1 MKILHVADT
10 HLGYSAYRKVTE
22 DGINQREVDV
32 YDAFKQF
39 VDYAVKSKPDLII
52 HAGDLFDSVRPN
64 NRAIT
69 FAIKQI
75 LRLSKQGIPFVLI
88 AGNHEHPKLKETGH
102 IFSIFDHIEH
112 IYPVYN
118 AKYEVVSL
126 TINNEKITI
135 HAVPQS
141 SSKDEFDNNL
151 DKLKSDSSSDYN
163 ILVTHGCVKGI
174 KEFSMNE
181 FNELFIPVSYLKT
194 DFDYIALGHYHKYTE
209 VSKNTFYAGSTEC
222 LTFTDSGDKKGF
234 IELELTDKK
243 LNHSFITL
251 KNRPMIDTEPI
262 RCFNLSLDEVMKKI
276 KDTVGAVEPEGKIFR
291 IILEDIPSH
300 IYRGIDLSEIRAR
313 SNKAAHYEI
322 KAVIVRDSDSVFS
335 ENSRINALSQEFRTF
350 LGNQNIEEKE
360 TLLELGMDYIGRVE
374 ARDEEE

>member
-163 ILVTHGCVKGI
+163 ILITHGCVKGI

-243 LNHSFITL
+243 LNHSFIAL
-251 KNRPMIDTEPI
+251 KNRPMIDTKPI

-276 KDTVGAVEPEGKIFR
+276 KDTVRAVEPEGKIFR

-300 IYRGIDLSEIRAR
+300 IYRGVDFSEIRAQ

-322 KAVIVRDSDSVFS
+322 KAVIVRDGDSGFS
-335 ENSRINALSQEFRTF
+335 ENSRINELSQEFRTF

-360 TLLELGMDYIGRVE
+360 TLLELGMDYIERVE

>member
-22 DGINQREVDV
+22 DGINQREMDV

-102 IFSIFDHIEH
+102 IFSIFDHIEY
-112 IYPVYN
+112 IYPIYN

-126 TINNEKITI
+126 TINDEKITI

-151 DKLKSDSSSDYN
+151 DKLKRDSSSDYN
-163 ILVTHGCVKGI
+163 VLITHGCVKGI

-181 FNELFIPVSYLKT
+181 FNELFIPVPYLKT

-243 LNHSFITL
+243 LNHSFIAL
-251 KNRPMIDTEPI
+251 KNRPMIDTKPI

-276 KDTVGAVEPEGKIFR
+276 KDTVRAVGPESKIFR

-300 IYRGIDLSEIRAR
+300 IYRGIDFSEIRTR

-322 KAVIVRDSDSVFS
+322 KAVIVRDDDSGFS

>member
-300 IYRGIDLSEIRAR
+300 IYRGIDFSEIRAR

-374 ARDEEE
+374 ARDEEK